1 MRMRERAALPPQR
14 RERMLPF
21 ADPETPI
28 LPKPMKRTL
37 PLLLVVLHA
46 CAPAAPPALAPD
58 AAPYD
63 VVITGGRIVD
73 GTGNAWYHGDVA
85 VRGDRIAR
93 IVPPGALAGAQARE
107 RVNAAGRV
115 VAPGF
120 IDIQSH
126 SRGAFLGGDGRVV
139 SKITQGVTTEIM
151 GEGTT
156 NAPANQNTLGE
167 LDPEES
173 ERAAEILARFGGPR
187 GFDAWLRAMEEHGA
201 SPNIGSFLGGGTLRR
216 YVKGLSPSEMTQEE
230 TDTMRA
236 VVRRAMEDGAFGIAT
251 ALIYAPGS
259 FSTTEELIEA
269 SRAMAPYGG
278 VYITHLRSE
287 GDQLLEAL
295 DEAIRIGEEA
305 GVPVE
310 IYHLKAAG
318 QRNWELGPRSIA
330 MIDSARALGQDVQAN
345 VYPYPA
351 AGTGLT
357 SCLPAWAAADG
368 RLFDNLRDPDMRA
381 RIRAEM
387 VRERSDWENFCVLA
401 GPEGVMVLGLQR
413 PEHAGWV
420 GWRLSQI
427 AEAQGR
433 HWADTAIDL
442 IVAEGQRISTMYF
455 LMSEENVALN
465 LQQPWIKVGTD
476 AGGADPERARGLAHP
491 RAYGTFTR
499 VLGRYVRDEGVLSLE
514 EAVRRMSSATA
525 TRLGIRDRGLLAEG
539 MFADI
544 VVFDPETVGD
554 RATYEAPHQL
564 SVGVEQVWVN
574 GQRVLRDGVHTG
586 AKPGRIV
593 RGPGW
598 RAP

>member
-1 MRMRERAALPPQR
+1 
-14 RERMLPF
+14 
-21 ADPETPI
+21 
-28 LPKPMKRTL
+28 MKRLATL
-37 PLLLVVLHA
+37 VLFSIVA
-46 CAPAAPPALAPD
+46 CAPAAPPAHAP
-58 AAPYD
+58 AAPEPYD
-63 VVITGGRIVD
+63 LIISGGRVVD
-73 GTGNAWYHGDVA
+73 GTGNAWFHGDVG

-93 IVPPGALAGAQARE
+93 ITPAGMLGDVPAAE
-107 RVNAAGRV
+107 RVDAAGRV

-156 NAPANQNTLGE
+156 NAPANRNTLGD
-167 LDPEES
+167 DPEDA
-173 ERAAEILARFGGPR
+173 ERAAEILDRFGGPR

-216 YVKGLSPSEMTQEE
+216 YVKGMSASPMNAEE

-287 GDQLLEAL
+287 GDHLLEAV
-295 DEAIRIGEEA
+295 DEAIRIGAES
-305 GVPVE
+305 GVAVE

-318 QRNWELGPRSIA
+318 QRNWDLGPRSIA

-357 SCLPAWAAADG
+357 SCLPAWAAEDG
-368 RLFDNLRDPDMRA
+368 RLYENLRDPAMRE
-381 RIRAEM
+381 RIRGEM
-387 VRERSDWENFCVLA
+387 VREFSDWENFCVLA

-413 PEHAGWV
+413 PEHTQWV
-420 GWRLSQI
+420 GWRLSEI
-427 AEAQGR
+427 AEAQGK

-442 IVAEGQRISTMYF
+442 IEAEGQRISTMYF

-465 LQQPWIKVGTD
+465 LQQPWIKLGTD
-476 AGGADPERARGLAHP
+476 AGGSDPERARGLSHP

-514 EAVRRMSSATA
+514 EAVRRMTSATA

-539 MFADI
+539 MYADI
-544 VVFDPETVGD
+544 VVFDPETVAD
-554 RATYEAPHQL
+554 RATYTEPHQL

-574 GQRVLRDGVHTG
+574 GVRVLRDGVHTG
-586 AKPGRIV
+586 ATPGRIV

-598 RAP
+598 RGDAPLAADP

>member
-1 MRMRERAALPPQR
+1 MNRLAV
-14 RERMLPF
+14 
-21 ADPETPI
+21 
-28 LPKPMKRTL
+28 
-37 PLLLVVLHA
+37 LLLAIVA
-46 CAPAAPPALAPD
+46 GCAPAVRPAHSPD

-63 VVITGGRIVD
+63 LVITGGRIVD
-73 GTGNAWYHGDVA
+73 GTGNAWFHGDVG

-93 IVPPGALAGAQARE
+93 IAPAGMLAGAPARE
-107 RVNAAGRV
+107 RVDARGRV

-139 SKITQGVTTEIM
+139 GKITQGVTTEIL

-156 NAPANQNTLGE
+156 NAPANANTLGD
-167 LDPEES
+167 LDPEDHA
-173 ERAAEILARFGGPR
+173 RAAEILARFGGTH
-187 GFDAWLRAMEEHGA
+187 GFDGWLRAMEEHGV
-201 SPNIGSFLGGGTLRR
+201 SSNVGSYLGGGTLRR
-216 YVKGLSPSEMTQEE
+216 YVKGLSPEPMTPAEL
-230 TDTMRA
+230 DTMRA

-278 VYITHLRSE
+278 VYISHIRSE
-287 GDQLLEAL
+287 GDGLLEAV
-295 DEAIRIGEEA
+295 DEAIRIGAEA

-318 QRNWELGPRSIA
+318 QRNWHLGPLSIA
-330 MIDSARALGQDVQAN
+330 MIDSARALGLDVQAN

-368 RLFDNLRDPDMRA
+368 RLFHNLREPAMRA

-401 GPEGVMVLGLQR
+401 GPEGVMVLGLNR
-413 PEHAGWV
+413 PEHEQWV
-420 GWRLSQI
+420 GRRLSEI
-427 AEAQGR
+427 ADAQGK
-433 HWADTAIDL
+433 HWADAAIDL
-442 IVAEGQRISTMYF
+442 ILAEEQRVSTMYF

-465 LQQPWIKVGTD
+465 LRQPWIKLGTD
-476 AGGADPERARGLAHP
+476 AGGFDPERARGLTHP
-491 RAYGTFTR
+491 RAYGTFPR
-499 VLGRYVRDEGVLSLE
+499 VLGRYVREAGVLSLE
-514 EAVRRMSSATA
+514 EAVRKMTSATA
-525 TRLGIRDRGLLAEG
+525 TRLGIRDRGLLGEG

-544 VVFDPETVGD
+544 VVFDPATVGD
-554 RATYEAPHQL
+554 RATYEQPHQL

-574 GQRVLRDGVHTG
+574 GVRVLRDGVHTG
-586 AKPGRIV
+586 AKPGRVV
-593 RGPGW
+593 RGPGY
-598 RAP
+598 RAPR